1 MGSNGYDYASADLA
15 MLLLRSAFNE
25 KTEKQSAVIKDY
37 LLAHGTEFDRFSFNV
52 RVGQGIT
59 PDPSHPI
66 AIQKQAV
73 LNTQKR
79 IDLLVWRGRQ
89 PVIIEA
95 KSRVDPSC
103 LGQILTYRD
112 LWLED
117 NPDAPEPELVVIG
130 RTSDDDTIRALNAR
144 GVVVFL
150 YAETPAQ

>member
-1 MGSNGYDYASADLA
+1 MPSNGYDYASADLA
-15 MLLLRSAFNE
+15 MLLLQNAFNE
-25 KTEKQSAVIKDY
+25 KTQKQSAVLKDY

-52 RVGQGIT
+52 RVGQGMT

-66 AIQKQAV
+66 AIQKQTV

-79 IDLLVWRGRQ
+79 IDLLAWRGRQ

-95 KSRVDPSC
+95 KSRVDPST
-103 LGQILTYRD
+103 LGQVLTYRD

-130 RTSDDDTIRALNAR
+130 RTSDDDTLRALNAR
-144 GVVVFL
+144 GVTVFL
-150 YAETPAQ
+150 YADTPAQ